1 MKRCPVCKK
10 WTLDYDMYFGRYR
23 CFNADCEWMPSS
35 STEREIKLLQSGQQP
50 VIVDKKKL
58 PELGITVTVTYDR
71 VNDVLDFDFGP
82 GETTF
87 DLPEPDGRLIWR
99 VAHRTRNAVG
109 FAILEAKKLGV
120 SEVRVNIKAQKENI
134 ERNLKSIPEAF
145 SSGRPTRMLIT
156 SVALTSEKDEAYV
169 PSDVFKEVIRKFES
183 QYCQKSH

>member
-1 MKRCPVCKK
+1 
-10 WTLDYDMYFGRYR
+10 
-23 CFNADCEWMPSS
+23 MPSS
-35 STEREIKLLQSGQQP
+35 STEREINLLQSGQQP
-50 VIVDKKKL
+50 DIVDTMKL

-71 VNDVLDFDFGP
+71 VNDVLDFDFGL

-99 VAHRTRNAVG
+99 VSHRTRTAVG

-120 SEVRVNIKAQKENI
+120 SQVMVNIKAQKENI

-156 SVALTSEKDEAYV
+156 SVAVTAESQQAQA
-169 PSDVFKEVIRKFES
+169 PSSAFRQAIEKFET
-183 QYCQKSH
+183 QFCQA